1 MPGLSLESGRQL
13 FFYYTEIEKNSKE
26 METDGRVVMV
36 DSNDATL

>member
-13 FFYYTEIEKNSKE
+13 FYYTEIEKSSKE
-26 METDGRVVMV
+26 RETDASVVMV